1 MRQKDKLFIDLFDKV
16 RVGYID
22 HDVEKL
28 LEARFIQESDENYLK
43 DDLHM
48 YAENELATKRNKAV
62 LNDFPGGLY
71 IIQTNDKIPGSWKDP
86 LA

>member
-22 HDVEKL
+22 YDVEKL

-62 LNDFPGGLY
+62 LNDLPGGLY
-71 IIQTNDKIPGSWKDP
+71 IIQTNDKIPGNWKDP

>member
-1 MRQKDKLFIDLFDKV
+1 MRQKDKLLIDLLDKV

-22 HDVEKL
+22 YDVERL
-28 LEARFIQESDENYLK
+28 LEARLIQEYDENYPK
-43 DDLHM
+43 DVLHM

-62 LNDFPGGLY
+62 LNDLPGGLY
-71 IIQTNDKIPGSWKDP
+71 TIQTNDKISANWKDP